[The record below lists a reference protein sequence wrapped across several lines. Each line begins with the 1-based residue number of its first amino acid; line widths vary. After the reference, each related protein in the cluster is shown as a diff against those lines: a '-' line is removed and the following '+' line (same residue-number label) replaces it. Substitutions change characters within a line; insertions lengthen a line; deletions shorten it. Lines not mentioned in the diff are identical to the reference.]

1 MEIVG
6 KIQELSPL
14 ESGQSEK
21 GAWCRRTLVVKTL
34 DQNPVT
40 IAFSCMGL
48 RLSEAEKH
56 SVGEIVRIRFG
67 VSSRNVNGRWF
78 NDIQLWGIQQV

>member
-6 KIQELSPL
+6 KIQEFTPL
-14 ESGQSEK
+14 ETGQSEK
-21 GAWCRRTLVVKTL
+21 GAWSRRTLVVKTL

-56 SVGEIVRIRFG
+56 QVGEIVRIHFG
-67 VSSRNVNGRWF
+67 VSSRNIGGLWF
-78 NDIQLWGIQQV
+78 NDIRLWGIQQV

>member
-6 KIQELSPL
+6 KIQEFTPL
-14 ESGQSEK
+14 ETGQSEK
-21 GAWCRRTLVVKTL
+21 GAWSRRTLVVKTL

-56 SVGEIVRIRFG
+56 QVGEIVRIRFG
-67 VSSRNVNGRWF
+67 VSSRNVGGRWF